1 MPAHTLPGYLKSVTA
16 LVYESEQPKPQPRS
30 LRPTMTKVFG
40 FSPGMCILRNRP
52 RGSALTTWGI
62 NASTASKR
70 AWRG

>member
-40 FSPGMCILRNRP
+40 FSPGMCIFSIDPWVSPHDVGN
-52 RGSALTTWGI
+52 
-62 NASTASKR
+62 
-70 AWRG
+70 